1 MYFYVQKARLEIIDF
16 EMTLGR
22 KILKNWDVCFY
33 LFSNIKIYK
42 TVYIKNKPIDFHAT
56 HFT

>member
-22 KILKNWDVCFY
+22 KIFKKLRRLLLSIQQHKN
-33 LFSNIKIYK
+33 L
-42 TVYIKNKPIDFHAT
+42 
-56 HFT
+56 